1 MKKTNKTK
9 CDCWRGLPFLLIAIG
24 LLFSSWQ
31 PVYGQVCASD
41 DPTSPGNITPEFVSG
56 NPECTG
62 TTYRVKF
69 DPPQSGTHNLPGGG
83 TITMTLSSSPCGQVL
98 NWVASEGVEVYQ
110 IVVKG
115 GPNANL
121 YNYPEAIPYDNNLHS
136 PLGPNRRYYGIS
148 HIDFC
153 YEFVP
158 PPQCEAEASNDV
170 TCFGGD
176 DGELTVTWTG
186 GVGPFRIY
194 LNGMLYASNVTSPYV
209 IGGLT
214 AGIYSCKIV
223 DSRDIETICGAEIE
237 GPEFAVEADWE
248 GKILCYGQTAEI
260 TITVTGGSPPYELS
274 GGDEIIPPSD
284 DGIVSLSLGKGST
297 QIIVTD
303 NDGCTDTLNIVLEE
317 PPPLEADWDGEIL
330 CNDDLIDVTVTPSGG
345 TPPYKLFD
353 GATEVGDFTD
363 DTFVVED
370 VGAGEYFWTVVD
382 ANDCE
387 AELDFTLEQP
397 DELLADWDADEILC
411 YGDLVDVTVTVTG
424 GTEPIKL
431 FDGDDEVGT
440 FVAGEFIVPD
450 LPAGDYLWTVIDAND
465 CVDIVEFTLEQPD
478 ELMCEIVDFTTSE
491 CEADNGTATVE
502 AYGGTLPY
510 TYLWSDGQTTAIATG
525 LAPGFYEVTVTD
537 ANGCETTCYVTIE
550 EEPCIIYCETAY
562 GMGDGAVCFTGDGFR
577 NWGWTNE
584 IHEEGVYTMP
594 LYAGAAHCNP
604 ENGWGQVGIVEVNYS
619 DGSLTVTYT
628 MDPGYSLS
636 EIHVYVGCG
645 KYPKLPNGRET
656 IAPGQYT
663 KNAMLDRAE
672 SYTVTFTG
680 MSGPVWIIAH
690 SVVCDISGRDIVD
703 GGSMHLAIECVEG
716 TQLTQQGSPRRGRPK
731 VEVFPNPFRNSTK
744 ISISVE
750 NDAHAVVEV
759 YTLQGARVAVLF
771 DEPISAKD
779 VHTVTFTPDI
789 YTSRQIYLVVVRTDY
804 GQVTRQIL
812 TY

>member
-1 MKKTNKTK
+1 VP
-9 CDCWRGLPFLLIAIG
+9 DLPA
-24 LLFSSWQ
+24 
-31 PVYGQVCASD
+31 D
-41 DPTSPGNITPEFVSG
+41 DYAWI
-56 NPECTG
+56 
-62 TTYRVKF
+62 VK
-69 DPPQSGTHNLPGGG
+69 
-83 TITMTLSSSPCGQVL
+83 
-98 NWVASEGVEVYQ
+98 
-110 IVVKG
+110 
-115 GPNANL
+115 
-121 YNYPEAIPYDNNLHS
+121 
-136 PLGPNRRYYGIS
+136 
-148 HIDFC
+148 
-153 YEFVP
+153 
-158 PPQCEAEASNDV
+158 
-170 TCFGGD
+170 
-176 DGELTVTWTG
+176 
-186 GVGPFRIY
+186 
-194 LNGMLYASNVTSPYV
+194 
-209 IGGLT
+209 
-214 AGIYSCKIV
+214 
-223 DSRDIETICGAEIE
+223 
-237 GPEFAVEADWE
+237 
-248 GKILCYGQTAEI
+248 
-260 TITVTGGSPPYELS
+260 
-274 GGDEIIPPSD
+274 
-284 DGIVSLSLGKGST
+284 
-297 QIIVTD
+297 
-303 NDGCTDTLNIVLEE
+303 
-317 PPPLEADWDGEIL
+317 
-330 CNDDLIDVTVTPSGG
+330 
-345 TPPYKLFD
+345 
-353 GATEVGDFTD
+353 
-363 DTFVVED
+363 
-370 VGAGEYFWTVVD
+370 D

-387 AELDFTLEQP
+387 APVEFELEQP
-397 DELLADWDADEILC
+397 PLLECSIPEWQDASCEIAD
-411 YGDLVDVTVTVTG
+411 GKFLVTIIG
-424 GTEPIKL
+424 GTMPYKVSLDQI
-431 FDGDDEVGT
+431 
-440 FVAGEFIVPD
+440 AWID
-450 LPAGDYLWTVIDAND
+450 LPYGATEYLFENLEPGDYIVYVEDAND
-465 CVDIVEFTLEQPD
+465 C
-478 ELMCEIVDFTTSE
+478 
-491 CEADNGTATVE
+491 
-502 AYGGTLPY
+502 
-510 TYLWSDGQTTAIATG
+510 
-525 LAPGFYEVTVTD
+525 
-537 ANGCETTCYVTIE
+537 ETTCNVTIE

-680 MSGPVWIIAH
+680 VSGPVWIIAH